1 MHANASGG
9 GGGSGGQS
17 WRVPADET
25 LQVGGDK
32 ESKAEQA
39 SFVVDISLLYLSCCS
54 HVDHD
59 EFTVLCCFYVVGW
72 LFINLIYLLLLQK
85 PTKHGKQDLYGSE
98 GHNWRSIIF
107 SLLVIGFVIAGIVT
121 AIYLLG

>member
-32 ESKAEQA
+32 EAKAEQA
-39 SFVVDISLLYLSCCS
+39 SFCYFNILFFFTFFFIICSLVPTTMMNLQSFF
-54 HVDHD
+54 VR
-59 EFTVLCCFYVVGW
+59 W
-72 LFINLIYLLLLQK
+72 LFINLI
-85 PTKHGKQDLYGSE
+85 
-98 GHNWRSIIF
+98 
-107 SLLVIGFVIAGIVT
+107 
-121 AIYLLG
+121 

>member
-39 SFVVDISLLYLSCCS
+39 SFVV
-54 HVDHD
+54 
-59 EFTVLCCFYVVGW
+59 
-72 LFINLIYLLLLQK
+72 
-85 PTKHGKQDLYGSE
+85 
-98 GHNWRSIIF
+98 
-107 SLLVIGFVIAGIVT
+107 
-121 AIYLLG
+121 

>member
-39 SFVVDISLLYLSCCS
+39 SV
-54 HVDHD
+54 
-59 EFTVLCCFYVVGW
+59 
-72 LFINLIYLLLLQK
+72 LFI
-85 PTKHGKQDLYGSE
+85 TE
-98 GHNWRSIIF
+98 CF
-107 SLLVIGFVIAGIVT
+107 
-121 AIYLLG
+121 